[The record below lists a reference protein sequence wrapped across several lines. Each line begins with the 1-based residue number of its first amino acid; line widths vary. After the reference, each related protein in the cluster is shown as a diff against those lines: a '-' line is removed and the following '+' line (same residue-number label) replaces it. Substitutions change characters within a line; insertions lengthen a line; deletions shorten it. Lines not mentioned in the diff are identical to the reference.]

1 MTTTTPTPDPLA
13 PTPDPLAP
21 AMLGPVSLRNRV
33 IKSATF
39 EGATPDALVTD
50 RLIEYHTAVGRGGV
64 GMTTVAY
71 IAVAPEGRT
80 ERGQVYWRPEA
91 LPGLRRLTDAVH
103 ATGAKVS
110 AQIGHAGPVANSRS
124 NGLPSISPSVR
135 FNPMA
140 MAFDRAATHADIR
153 RVVDAHGQAAA
164 SAREVG
170 FDAVEVHLGHTYLAG
185 SFLSPKVNRRKDEYG
200 GSLTNRAD
208 FPRRILAAVKEA
220 VGDDIAVIAKLNM
233 TDGVPGGFDLEESIP
248 FAQMLEADGHLD
260 ALELTGG
267 SSLLNPMYLFRGD
280 VPLSAMADAQPPFL
294 RLGMKMFGRF
304 LFHHYPYQPL
314 YFRDLA
320 LQFRRELSMPLILLG
335 GVTDLDG
342 MQTAMSDGFEYVA
355 MARALLRE
363 PDLINQIQRDHA
375 TRSACTHCNLCAA
388 SIFTGT
394 HCPLDAEGTTAL
406 VNAGTRP
413 VAA

>member
-1 MTTTTPTPDPLA
+1 MTIPAPAPTPA
-13 PTPDPLAP
+13 PDPLAP
-21 AMLGPVSLRNRV
+21 ATLGPVRLRNRV

-80 ERGQVYWRPEA
+80 ERGQLHWRPEA
-91 LPGLRRLTDAVH
+91 LPGLRRLTEAVH

-124 NGLPSISPSVR
+124 NGLPSLASSAR
-135 FNPMA
+135 FNPLA
-140 MAFDRAATHADIR
+140 MGFDRAATHDDIR
-153 RVVDAHGQAAA
+153 RIVHAHGRAAA
-164 SAREVG
+164 AARDVG

-185 SFLSPKVNRRKDEYG
+185 SFLSPKLNRRRDEFG
-200 GSLTNRAD
+200 GSLRNRAD
-208 FPRRILAAVKEA
+208 FPRRILAAVRES
-220 VGDDIAVIAKLNM
+220 VGDDVAVIAKMNM
-233 TDGVPGGFDLEESIP
+233 ADGVRGGFDLDESIP
-248 FAQMLEADGHLD
+248 FAQMLQADGHLD

-280 VPLSAMADAQPPFL
+280 VPLSAMAAAQPPLL
-294 RLGMKMFGRF
+294 RLGMKLFGRF
-304 LFHHYPYQPL
+304 LFHDYPFEPL

-342 MQTAMSDGFEYVA
+342 MRTAMDDGFEYVA

-363 PDLINQIQRDHA
+363 PDLINKIQRDGTA
-375 TRSACTHCNLCAA
+375 RSQCTHCNLCAA

-394 HCPLDAEGTTAL
+394 HCPLDIEGSTAL

-413 VAA
+413 VAQ

>member
-1 MTTTTPTPDPLA
+1 MTTTR

-21 AMLGPVSLRNRV
+21 ATLGPVRLRNRV

-71 IAVAPEGRT
+71 LAVAPEGRT

-91 LPGLRRLTDAVH
+91 LPGLRRLTEAVH

-124 NGLPSISPSVR
+124 NGLPSLASSAR
-135 FNPMA
+135 FNPLA
-140 MAFDRAATHADIR
+140 MGFDRTATHDDIR
-153 RVVDAHGQAAA
+153 RIVAAHGSAAA
-164 SAREVG
+164 AAREVG

-185 SFLSPKVNRRKDEYG
+185 SFLSPKLNRRRDEFG
-200 GSLTNRAD
+200 GALANRAE

-220 VGDDIAVIAKLNM
+220 VGDDVAVIAKMNM
-233 TDGVPGGFDLEESIP
+233 SDGVRGGFDLDESIP
-248 FAQMLEADGHLD
+248 FARMLQTYGHLA

-280 VPLSAMADAQPPFL
+280 IPLAAMAAPQPPLL

-304 LFHHYPYQPL
+304 LFHDYPYQPL

-342 MQTAMSDGFEYVA
+342 MRTAMSDGFEYVA

-363 PDLINQIQRDHA
+363 PDLINKISRDA
-375 TRSACTHCNLCAA
+375 TTRSRCTHCNLCAA

-406 VNAGTRP
+406 VAAGTRP
-413 VAA
+413 VVAP

>member
-1 MTTTTPTPDPLA
+1 MTATR

-21 AMLGPVSLRNRV
+21 ATLGPVRLRNRV

-71 IAVAPEGRT
+71 LAVAPEGRT

-91 LPGLRRLTDAVH
+91 LPGLRRLTEAVH

-124 NGLPSISPSVR
+124 NGLPSLASSAR
-135 FNPMA
+135 FNPLA
-140 MAFDRAATHADIR
+140 M
-153 RVVDAHGQAAA
+153 
-164 SAREVG
+164 G

-185 SFLSPKVNRRKDEYG
+185 SFLSPKLNRRRDEFG
-200 GSLTNRAD
+200 GALANRAE

-220 VGDDIAVIAKLNM
+220 VGDDVAVIAKMNM
-233 TDGVPGGFDLEESIP
+233 SDGVRGGFDLDESIP
-248 FAQMLEADGHLD
+248 FARMLQTDGHLD

-267 SSLLNPMYLFRGD
+267 SSLLNPMFLFRGD
-280 VPLSAMADAQPPFL
+280 IPLAAMAAPQPPLL

-304 LFHHYPYQPL
+304 LFRDYPYQPL

-342 MQTAMSDGFEYVA
+342 MRTAMSDGFEYVA

-363 PDLINQIQRDHA
+363 PDLINKISRDA
-375 TRSACTHCNLCAA
+375 TTRSRCTHCNLCAA

-406 VNAGTRP
+406 VAAGTRP
-413 VAA
+413 VVAP